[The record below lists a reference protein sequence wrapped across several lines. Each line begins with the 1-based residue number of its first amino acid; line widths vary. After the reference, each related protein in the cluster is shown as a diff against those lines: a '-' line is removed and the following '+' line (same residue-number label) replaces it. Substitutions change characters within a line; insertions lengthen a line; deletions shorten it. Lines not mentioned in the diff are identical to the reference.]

1 LEGGGKVKEFDVIL
15 VGTGSG
21 MNIVSAMMEQNPD
34 LKVAIIDK
42 DEPGGIC
49 LTRGCIPTK
58 ILLYPA
64 ELVRTVQSASQ
75 FGIEAPIKAVH
86 FEAVMERMRNMI
98 TRDIGEIRHGLS
110 HAPNVAYYHA
120 QAEFIGP
127 YTLKVGNDTIKAPMI
142 LLCTGSRPL
151 VPPIKGLEK
160 AGYLTSD
167 TVLGM
172 RKLPAALGIIGGGY
186 IAAEYGHFF
195 ASMGSKVT
203 ILGRAPQFLPHE
215 DPEISEFARTSMS
228 RSMTI
233 LTNTQ
238 VVEVE
243 HSLLGKKT
251 IIGVDRTTGQ
261 KFSVPVDE
269 LLVAAGRASN
279 ADLLHP
285 ERSGILVDQNGWI
298 GTDERLETAA
308 PGIWAFGD
316 ALGKHMFKH
325 VANYESAVVYRNAV
339 KKMDVKVDYRA
350 VPHAVFCHPEI
361 ASVGMRESEAMAAF
375 GRDNLLLGRALFRNT
390 AKGAAM
396 NAEGLVKVVAK
407 TENETLVGAHI
418 VGPQASVLIQELVT
432 LMYAGGSASAIQNGM
447 HIHPALGEVVERA
460 VGALMPV
467 DNYYHMLMHER
478 GEHHHDH

>member
-1 LEGGGKVKEFDVIL
+1 MKEFDVIL
-15 VGTGSG
+15 VGSGSG
-21 MNIVSAMMEQNPD
+21 MNIVSAMQEQNED

-42 DEPGGIC
+42 DDPGGIC
-49 LTRGCIPTK
+49 LTRGCIPSK
-58 ILLYPA
+58 LLLYPA
-64 ELVRTVQSASQ
+64 EVLRTVRGAAQ
-75 FGIEAPIKAVH
+75 FGIEAPVKAVH
-86 FEAVMERMRNMI
+86 FEAVMDRMRQM
-98 TRDIGEIRHGLS
+98 TGKDIEEIRHSLS

-127 YTLKVGNDTIKAPMI
+127 YTMKAGNDTIKAPMI

-160 AGYLTSD
+160 AGYHTSD
-167 TVLGM
+167 TILGL
-172 RKLPAALGIIGGGY
+172 RKLPPAVGIIGGGY

-203 ILGRAPQFLPHE
+203 ILGRAPQFLPQE
-215 DPEISEFARTSMS
+215 DPEIAELARAEMS
-228 RSMTI
+228 KSMTI

-243 HSLLGKKT
+243 HSLMGKKT

-261 KFSVPVDE
+261 KFSVPADE
-269 LLVAAGRASN
+269 ILVAAGRASN
-279 ADLLHP
+279 ADIIHP
-285 ERSGILVDQNGWI
+285 ERSGILVDQKGWM

-325 VANYESAVVYRNAV
+325 VANYESSVVYQNAV
-339 KKMDVKVDYRA
+339 KKKDVKVDYKA

-361 ASVGMRESEAMAAF
+361 ASVGLREAEAVQTI
-375 GRDNLLLGRALFRNT
+375 GRDNLLLGRARFSDT
-390 AKGAAM
+390 AKGSAM
-396 NAEGLVKVVAK
+396 NAAGLVKVVAK
-407 TENETLVGAHI
+407 MGNEVIVGAHI

-432 LMYAGGSASAIQNGM
+432 LMYAGGNARAIKDGM

-460 VGALMPV
+460 VMALMPV
-467 DNYYHMLMHER
+467 DQYYHMLMHEKVADR
-478 GEHHHDH
+478 